1 MIKKNYIYKYIY
13 ILLFLF
19 FILYLLSLIGKEHFI
34 HNEKVIKSKFDTD
47 LQNDTSKWG
56 DLSMEY
62 IVDGHINEE
71 KVFSKKNMDH
81 LIQKENLLLLND
93 FFKKKNIKY
102 YIDCGTLLGAIR
114 ENNFIK
120 GDTDVDIMVSE
131 QGFYILRQNLKE
143 LENIGFISFRNAD
156 GGGWM
161 GMSLLRN
168 GEYIDI
174 YKTDEIKFELILYY
188 FLDSYFYVPK
198 YYKEY
203 LSEEYGEWMI
213 PVDGGKGT
221 GNWELGMP
229 NYKKKYSSSM

>member
-1 MIKKNYIYKYIY
+1 MKEKYIP
-13 ILLFLF
+13 
-19 FILYLLSLIGKEHFI
+19 
-34 HNEKVIKSKFDTD
+34 NEKSKFDTD
-47 LQNDTSKWG
+47 LQNDTSKFG

-62 IVDGHINEE
+62 IVDGNINEE
-71 KVFSKKNMDH
+71 KVFSKKNMDN

-93 FFKKKNIKY
+93 FFKKKYIKY

-120 GDTDVDIMVSE
+120 GDSDADIMVSE

-143 LENIGFISFRNAD
+143 LENIGFISFRNND

-198 YYKEY
+198 YYEEY
-203 LSEEYGEWMI
+203 LSELYGEWTV
-213 PVDGGKGT
+213 PSDDGKGT

-229 NYKKKYSSSM
+229 NYKKKYNI

>member
-1 MIKKNYIYKYIY
+1 MVNNYKYRYIY
-13 ILLFLF
+13 IILFLF
-19 FILYLLSLIGKEHFI
+19 FILYLLYPFIMKEKYI
-34 HNEKVIKSKFDTD
+34 PNEKSKFDTD
-47 LQNDTSKWG
+47 LQNDTSKFG

-62 IVDGHINEE
+62 IVDGNINEE
-71 KVFSKKNMDH
+71 KVFSKKNMDN

-93 FFKKKNIKY
+93 FFKKKYIKY

-120 GDTDVDIMVSE
+120 GDSDADIMVSE
-131 QGFYILRQNLKE
+131 QGVYILRQNLKE
-143 LENIGFISFRNAD
+143 LENIGFISFRNND

-198 YYKEY
+198 YYEEY
-203 LSEEYGEWMI
+203 LSELYGEWTV
-213 PVDGGKGT
+213 PSDDGKGT

-229 NYKKKYSSSM
+229 NYKKKYNI

>member
-1 MIKKNYIYKYIY
+1 MKEKYIP
-13 ILLFLF
+13 
-19 FILYLLSLIGKEHFI
+19 
-34 HNEKVIKSKFDTD
+34 NEKSKFDTD
-47 LQNDTSKWG
+47 LQNDTSKFG

-62 IVDGHINEE
+62 IVDGNINEE
-71 KVFSKKNMDH
+71 KVFSKKNMDN

-93 FFKKKNIKY
+93 FFKKKYIKY

-120 GDTDVDIMVSE
+120 GDSDADIMVSE
-131 QGFYILRQNLKE
+131 KGVYILRQNLKE
-143 LENIGFISFRNAD
+143 LENIGFISFRNND

-198 YYKEY
+198 YYEEY
-203 LSEEYGEWMI
+203 LSELYGEWTV
-213 PVDGGKGT
+213 PSDDGKGT

-229 NYKKKYSSSM
+229 NYKKKYNI

>member
-1 MIKKNYIYKYIY
+1 MKEKYIP
-13 ILLFLF
+13 
-19 FILYLLSLIGKEHFI
+19 
-34 HNEKVIKSKFDTD
+34 NEKSKFDTD
-47 LQNDTSKWG
+47 LQNDTSKFG

-62 IVDGHINEE
+62 IVDGNINEE
-71 KVFSKKNMDH
+71 KVFSKKNMDN

-93 FFKKKNIKY
+93 FFKKKYIKY

-120 GDTDVDIMVSE
+120 GDSDADIMVSE
-131 QGFYILRQNLKE
+131 KGVYILRQNLKE
-143 LENIGFISFRNAD
+143 LENIGFISFRNND

-188 FLDSYFYVPK
+188 FLDSYFYVFRIDPFRT
-198 YYKEY
+198 Y
-203 LSEEYGEWMI
+203 I
-213 PVDGGKGT
+213 VFF
-221 GNWELGMP
+221 
-229 NYKKKYSSSM
+229 